1 MVRSYNFTTQTGRRR
16 KLRAS
21 MPPTEVL
28 LWSQLKGKQMRG
40 CKFKRQY
47 GVGSYVVD
55 FYCPGLRLAIEL
67 DGDSHFLDGAE
78 ARDMVR
84 QSFIESFGISFL
96 RFPNVEVMNNL
107 DGVLETI
114 YSTVERMQ
122 TELGV
127 SQ

>member
-1 MVRSYNFTTQTGRRR
+1 
-16 KLRAS
+16 